1 MKKQVTTF
9 VVTCCRDSTSL
20 SSSDALL
27 AATAWTTWPSSF
39 LLRLCLAR
47 LHGGC
52 RLRWLSTWR
61 TDPDFNEIAVTIAAI
76 EDGDSPRID
85 STLRHQILRRAS
97 NQHIRLTGT
106 ARTSGIDDDVSLC
119 VRRVLQLNRQII

>member
-27 AATAWTTWPSSF
+27 AATAWTTGPSSF
-39 LLRLCLAR
+39 LLRLCLTR

-52 RLRWLSTWR
+52 RLRGLSAWR
-61 TDPDFNEIAVTIAAI
+61 TDPDFNEIAVTITAI
-76 EDGDSPRID
+76 EDGDAPRID
-85 STLRHQILRRAS
+85 SALRYQIVRRAS
-97 NQHIRLTGT
+97 GQHIPLAGWAGKSRIAESVTFG
-106 ARTSGIDDDVSLC
+106 A
-119 VRRVLQLNRQII
+119 